1 MRVGI
6 SSLMIQRGKTGV
18 AQYLFGLLRAF
29 QRQYVDQHFT
39 VFVLHDDLRLFE
51 SVGSTMTLVPVDER
65 YRSPLRNIQWHQ
77 QELPR
82 LCRQRQLDVLHVP
95 SYRRLLWRKPC
106 PLVATIHDLA
116 PFRVPGK
123 YDWKRMFYGRVVV
136 RWLAWRQDRII
147 AVSQNTAKDL
157 MQFFKLPSSR
167 IQVIHNGL
175 DHDRFFPSS
184 ASGARAWVQQ
194 RFGLDTPFFLYVA
207 RLEHPG
213 KNHLR
218 LIAAFEQFRQTTGL
232 NWQLVFGGS
241 DWHGAE
247 LIHTAI
253 QRSVYRNQIRS
264 LGFVSDDELPRLYR
278 AASAF
283 VYPSLYE
290 GFGLPP
296 AEAMAC
302 GCPVI
307 ASTRGSLAEVIGD
320 AALTVDPESVA
331 DIVTKLTILASDPV
345 RAEALIRA
353 GLCQARQFDWA
364 RTAAQTLDVYQKAS
378 NATMRDPDLN
388 RVTSAIGIAP

>member
-1 MRVGI
+1 MHVGI

-29 QRQYVDQHFT
+29 QRQCADQRFT
-39 VFVLHDDLRLFE
+39 VFVLQNDLHLFE
-51 SVGSTMTLVPVDER
+51 SVQSNITLVPVDER
-65 YRSPLRNIQWHQ
+65 YRSALRNIQWHQ

-82 LCRQRQLDVLHVP
+82 LCRKRQVDVLHVP
-95 SYRRLLWRKPC
+95 SYRRLMWRKPC

-157 MQFFKLPSSR
+157 LQFFKLPSSR

-175 DHDRFFPSS
+175 DHDRFCPGS
-184 ASGARAWVQQ
+184 ASVARAWAEQ
-194 RFGLDTPFFLYVA
+194 RFGLDVPFFLYVA

-218 LIAAFEQFRQTTGL
+218 LIAAFEQFRQATGL

-247 LIHTAI
+247 LIHSAI
-253 QRSVYRNQIRS
+253 QRSVYRNQIRN
-264 LGFVSDDELPRLYR
+264 LGFVSDHELPDLYR

-320 AALTVDPESVA
+320 AALTVDPENVA
-331 DIVTKLTILASDPV
+331 DIATKLSVLASDQL
-345 RAEALIRA
+345 RADALVRA
-353 GLCQARQFDWA
+353 GLRQARQFDWG
-364 RTAAQTLDVYQKAS
+364 RTASQTLEVYQNAW
-378 NATMRDPDLN
+378 NATVRRPDLH
-388 RVTSAIGIAP
+388 RVNNAIGIAR